1 MLKKPTMSPDT
12 FYVYILECAD
22 QTLYIGATN
31 NLTKRVQQHNSAVA
45 GAKYTKA
52 RRPVVLKY
60 SEVVDTFAASRAREA
75 ELKRLSRREKL
86 ALFVD
91 KAVL

>member
-1 MLKKPTMSPDT
+1 MVKKLPVSIDT

-31 NLTKRVQQHNSAVA
+31 DLDKRIRQHNGAVS

-75 ELKRLSRREKL
+75 ELKRLSRKEKL
-86 ALFVD
+86 ALFAD
-91 KAVL
+91 KSAL